1 MQKRLKALAGV
12 DGHVVAVLDG
22 GDGLFKVLL
31 CVALRHVQKFAAD
44 AEFGTGDRHSAPRAR
59 LREGAE
65 QLLVKGFV
73 RDDLVR
79 EFMCGVVL
87 GEEGEKALPALARAL
102 GEGKV
107 PAALHDAAAR
117 DDDAHRRIQPVALER
132 PDVGVHVAGHGGDPA
147 FAEAGEHLDLVAVVE
162 GEFKFLVLGKGG
174 HLLGEKRLRLLVVAR

>member
-22 GDGLFKVLL
+22 GDGLLQILL
-31 CVALRHVQKFAAD
+31 GVALRHVQKFAAD
-44 AEFGTGDRHSAPRAR
+44 AEFGTGDRHPAPHTR

-102 GEGKV
+102 GEGKI

-147 FAEAGEHLDLVAVVE
+147 LAEAGEHLDLVAVVE